1 MQETAWEAGVPART
15 ALGELTALPQL
26 MGRGLTAPSARQRWT
41 LIASSHL
48 IFYSLKTV
56 VKLNCVHSSYT

>member
-26 MGRGLTAPSARQRWT
+26 MGRGLTAPSHPTAAFGLSGLACPRP
-41 LIASSHL
+41 L
-48 IFYSLKTV
+48 IFKPSP
-56 VKLNCVHSSYT
+56 N